1 MHFNFL
7 LPVITA
13 LSLLGALVNGSPIM
27 CPDSKRDAILSGAM
41 PAEEC
46 CSYGVCKN
54 TVVIAMGRAQE
65 KDSSAIR
72 YNERR

>member
-1 MHFNFL
+1 MQFNFI
-7 LPVITA
+7 LPIVTV
-13 LSLLGALVNGSPIM
+13 LSLLGALANASPIR
-27 CPDSKRDAILSGAM
+27 CPDSKRDLILSGTM

-54 TVVIAMGRAQE
+54 TVVIAMGQAE
-65 KDSSAIR
+65 KPLSSAVR

>member
-1 MHFNFL
+1 MHFNFI
-7 LPVITA
+7 LPAILVF
-13 LSLLGALVNGSPIM
+13 SMLGAASPIR
-27 CPDSKRDAILSGAM
+27 CPDSKRDLILNGAM

-54 TVVIAMGRAQE
+54 TVVVAMGQE
-65 KDSSAIR
+65 EKPLSSAVR